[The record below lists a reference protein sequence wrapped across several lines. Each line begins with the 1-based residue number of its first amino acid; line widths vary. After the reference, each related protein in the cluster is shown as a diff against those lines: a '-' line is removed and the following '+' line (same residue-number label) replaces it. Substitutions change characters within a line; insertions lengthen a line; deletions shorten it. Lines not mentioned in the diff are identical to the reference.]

1 MKKGEKEWLFKNY
14 RIIRDSSMFLNAG
27 IAKRNIPA
35 GTAFPVSGAVTN
47 VAASAVQM
55 ITVLKRTKKT

>member
-1 MKKGEKEWLFKNY
+1 M
-14 RIIRDSSMFLNAG
+14 SLNAG

-35 GTAFPVSGAVTN
+35 GTASPVSGAVTN

-55 ITVLKRTKKT
+55 ITVLKRTKKPGKFPIN